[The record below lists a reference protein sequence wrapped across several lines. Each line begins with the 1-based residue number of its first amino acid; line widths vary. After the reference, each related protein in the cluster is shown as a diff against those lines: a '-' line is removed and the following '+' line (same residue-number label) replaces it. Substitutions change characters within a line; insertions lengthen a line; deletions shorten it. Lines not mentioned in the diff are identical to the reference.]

1 MSKPRLIAAMKVV
14 INPSASMMSDKRK
27 IIQVFRNNLKRGSEF
42 SFSIDKLTTDPARKK
57 EIFNLINKEFGQ
69 YFPNGA
75 IPDKDEKFR
84 FYGDN
89 ERVWRENQLGTKIE
103 QLLTKEFGNAQAV
116 SSISSGTSSSSGMIG
131 SPSAIA
137 SSISTLPKSGAKI
150 IIDGRDVSLN
160 VVLATPTCDTNKFR
174 KDVITLLQVLSY
186 VERDSMNAVEHF
198 YSTEFTFKL
207 SDSGINTWGI
217 DRIKSDLDDALSN
230 PGFSIAAGKYWC
242 FKEGDY
248 FFVKSSGVILRINQ
262 VDADKLYFEFV
273 ADGQTPKQ
281 KKVDFDSDRDIFLKG
296 ISEGN
301 FISFNV
307 ILEGDTFFVDSESNT
322 GYKIKYE
329 VKVTKVDGVEISYED
344 YPVDELH
351 SGMTRKNSE
360 KDFKSLLWENG
371 YKRVF
376 ADAAPLKIEYEGYYI
391 DQLGVVI
398 KITNRV
404 DLPGVDD
411 VAFKY
416 YQQKPDGSYD
426 ERGNSLKKDNF
437 QKRLDD
443 GSIKPL
449 YLPQTSENL
458 FNVEVNDRFSKYT
471 GNLKDE
477 WVVLRRYNESPSG
490 KKPGVFTMVE
500 FEMTSERLNGNTFV
514 DKIKFNNTDFTY
526 GLWSRAFRKV
536 VTLDFSQPTTEKAS
550 LTDIPASDEEL
561 KIEQLNKDIAQL
573 MFFRSILSPI
583 DFEKKIDFSQQ
594 IQAKQ
599 KEVNAINFHILEKK
613 LKSQNI
619 FEELFEQSFSPL
631 KNAYDGVYAKSP
643 DETDFFAPDGSKS
656 DLSDALNE
664 LIRTPQFKDWFG
676 DWELAYIYRDTDA
689 IEIECSKVLNKHYE
703 PLVVWH
709 GTGQEFSYFRFDK
722 FPAAYFAVNQQY
734 SQFFANLHGG
744 DEGYVIPFFLNIRN
758 PLDLTHFE
766 TNDVSVKDFF
776 DYIFLQTGLDMDDL
790 GVNPLF
796 LDPSV
801 KPMQTWIYIRN
812 NPNMLQKLAELN
824 MYDGIHFYETNP
836 NIKDTSSPAY
846 KTEAFITFNPNQSKI
861 ADPNR
866 GLILLASM
874 KSFLLEKGGK
884 I

>member
-1 MSKPRLIAAMKVV
+1 MSKPRHFATLKVV
-14 INPSASMMSDKRK
+14 IEESGKRYNRY
-27 IIQVFRNNLKRGSEF
+27 IRIFQNNLKRGYEY
-42 SFSIDKLTTDPARKK
+42 SFSIDRLTTDPARKL
-57 EIFNLINKEFGQ
+57 EIFKVINKEIGQ

-84 FYGDN
+84 FYAASPTS
-89 ERVWRENQLGTKIE
+89 WRENQLGSKLE
-103 QLLTKEFGNAQAV
+103 QILTKEFANAQSV
-116 SSISSGTSSSSGMIG
+116 STSTPAQPISGVSE
-131 SPSAIA
+131 
-137 SSISTLPKSGAKI
+137 STLPKSGVRI
-150 IIDGRDVSLN
+150 NTDGRDVRLSVGLS
-160 VVLATPTCDTNKFR
+160 TPTCDTNKFR

-198 YSTEFTFKL
+198 YSTEFTFKI
-207 SDSGINTWGI
+207 SDSGINNFGI
-217 DRIKSDLDDALSN
+217 DRIKADLDDTLSN

-248 FFVKSSGVILRINQ
+248 FFVKSSGVILRIRK
-262 VDADKLYFEFV
+262 VDTYKLYFEFV

-281 KKVDFDSDRDIFLKG
+281 TKVDFDSDRDIFLRG

-301 FISFNV
+301 FISFNI
-307 ILEGDTFFVDSESNT
+307 ILEGDTFYVNT
-322 GYKIKYE
+322 EKGRFE
-329 VKVTKVDGVEISYED
+329 QKVTKVDGIEISSEAYD
-344 YPVDELH
+344 I
-351 SGMTRKNSE
+351 SGGGKSNSAKLSE
-360 KDFKSLLWENG
+360 SSFKQVLWENG

-376 ADAAPLKIEYEGYYI
+376 PDVAPVVMEKEGFYL

-398 KITNRV
+398 KITNRF
-404 DLPGVDD
+404 DLPGVNE
-411 VAFKY
+411 VVFAY
-416 YQQKPDGSYD
+416 YEQRPDGSYD
-426 ERGNSLKKDNF
+426 SVSASLKKDEF

-599 KEVNAINFHILEKK
+599 KEVNALNFHILEKK

-734 SQFFANLHGG
+734 SQFFADLHGG
-744 DEGYVIPFFLNIRN
+744 DEGFVIPFFLNIRN